1 MAEKIGIVT
10 IFHIPNYGAMLQCYS
25 LCSYLQGLGYQVIL
39 YHIPLSNIDRW
50 AYKLKYHLKLR
61 FMDRFIR
68 QYMPPITRD
77 LSEKS
82 DIYMVGS
89 DQVWNPDITGSMW
102 DRFFL
107 SFAPQ
112 DAKKVS
118 YAASLGTSTWNH
130 PELKSEANDLLRK
143 FSAITV
149 REDSGVELLKKE
161 FGIDSINVLDPC
173 FLPISWEKLT
183 GPIIPNES
191 VVLYKL
197 TNSYRFE
204 REVRSFA
211 KENKCH
217 FISVLSYNLPFIG
230 SLRGLNGKMQSVE
243 SCLRN
248 IAQAKYVITDS
259 FHATVFSILFQRQ
272 FAVLPGVKGR
282 QTRLTS
288 LLQKLELE
296 DRLVS
301 SFDEAK
307 RIVKIPID
315 YAKTGKIVASL
326 QEQSLN
332 ILNNILKQ

>member
-25 LCSYLQGLGYQVIL
+25 LCTYLQGLGYQVIL
-39 YHIPLSNIDRW
+39 YHIPLSNVDRW
-50 AYKLKYHLKLR
+50 MYKLKYRLKLQ

-68 QYMPPITRD
+68 QNMPPITRD

-89 DQVWNPDITGSMW
+89 DQVWNPDITGPMW

-130 PELKSEANDLLRK
+130 PELKSEANDLLSK

-161 FGIDSINVLDPC
+161 FGIDSMNVLDPC
-173 FLPISWEKLT
+173 FLPVSWHKLT
-183 GPIIPNES
+183 GPIVPNES

-197 TNSYRFE
+197 INSYKFE
-204 REVRSFA
+204 CEVKSFA
-211 KENKCH
+211 KENKCR

-230 SLRGLNGKMQSVE
+230 SLRGLNGKMQPVE
-243 SCLRN
+243 SCLRS

-272 FAVLPGVKGR
+272 FAVLPGAKGR

-307 RIVKIPID
+307 KVVKKPID
-315 YAKTGKIVASL
+315 YTKTGKIVASL
-326 QEQSLN
+326 QQQSLN
-332 ILNNILKQ
+332 ILNKILKQ